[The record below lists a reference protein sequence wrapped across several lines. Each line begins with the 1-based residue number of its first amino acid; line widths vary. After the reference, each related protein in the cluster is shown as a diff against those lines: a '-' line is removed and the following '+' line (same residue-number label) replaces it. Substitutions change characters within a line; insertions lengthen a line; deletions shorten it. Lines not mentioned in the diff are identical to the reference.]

1 MEVIRNNEPCLLLN
15 LSHRSGED
23 SFPALCILLCI
34 PADVIPISAL
44 LRIQELLQLLRTE
57 QGRSCKNKSF
67 LVVRRTVTLTFGYVL
82 NNVMKKK
89 RLRSWSVSIHC
100 WKIHVLM
107 GCIAVPGCDSR

>member
-1 MEVIRNNEPCLLLN
+1 MEVIRNNEPLSAAN

-23 SFPALCILLCI
+23 MFPALCISALL

-44 LRIQELLQLLRTE
+44 LRIQELVTVLRTE

-67 LVVRRTVTLTFGYVL
+67 LVVSPNVTLTFGYVL

-89 RLRSWSVSIHC
+89 PVARWSVSIHC

-107 GCIAVPGCDSR
+107 GCYRSPGCDSR